1 MKNRCF
7 FLYKKLFLFIVLWY
21 NLSMKNEKLTREQL
35 NSLDK
40 DILITLLLG
49 MQDQIAQQTI
59 AIEKLTEQIALMNT
73 RTFGKK
79 SEKFQID
86 EDQLNFFS
94 EILNEAESLI
104 DGQLS
109 IEPSID
115 EVVVPAHKR
124 RKRKGKLDEDLMDL
138 DTKVIEHILSED
150 ALAEHF
156 PEGYRRLPDE
166 VYKKLE
172 LIPAVFEV
180 HEHHI
185 AVYKGKNGKIVK
197 AEHPKEML
205 NGSIATPSIV
215 SAVIHGKYTNAVPLY
230 RQEQEFA
237 RNDVNISRQTMANWV
252 ITSAE
257 RYISLVYD
265 RMKEELL
272 NSPVIHAD
280 ETPVMVTKDGREGM
294 HKNYMWVYRSGSMC
308 KVNQAVLY
316 DYQKTRK
323 ADAPHEFLTGFDG
336 KLVCDG
342 YQVYHTLE
350 DREDTNFKVA
360 GCWAHARRPFAQ
372 VYKSLGEEKAAGTV
386 AAEALVQIQ
395 NIYHTDNRLLKLPTS
410 ERKKRRKTL
419 VKPLVDTF
427 FEWCRNSI
435 DRVPPSSETADGIK
449 YCINQE
455 KYLRVFL
462 DDPQIP
468 LDNNLAEQAIR
479 PFCVGKKN
487 WKLIDTVHGAQA
499 SAILYSIVE
508 TAKANELNIYNYF
521 KHLLTEIPKHMDDT
535 DLSFLDSLLPWSKQ
549 LPAECRKKKKTKS
562 K

>member
-1 MKNRCF
+1 
-7 FLYKKLFLFIVLWY
+7 
-21 NLSMKNEKLTREQL
+21 MKNEKLTREQL
-35 NSLDK
+35 NGLDK

-79 SEKFQID
+79 SEKIHLD
-86 EDQLNFFS
+86 ENQLNFFS
-94 EILNEAESLI
+94 EIFNEAESLI

-109 IEPSID
+109 IEPSMD
-115 EVVVPAHKR
+115 EMVVSAHKR

-138 DTKVIEHILSED
+138 DTKIIEHTLSED

-156 PEGYRRLPDE
+156 PEGYKRLPDE

-294 HKNYMWVYRSGSMC
+294 HKNYMWVYRSGSTR
-308 KVNQAVLY
+308 KANQAVLY

-323 ADAPHEFLTGFDG
+323 ADAPHEFLSDFDG

-350 DREDTNFKVA
+350 NREDTNFKVA

-372 VYKSLGEEKAAGTV
+372 VYQSLGEEKATGTV

-395 NIYHTDNRLLKLPTS
+395 NIYHTDNQLLKLPPS

-508 TAKANELNIYNYF
+508 TAKANDLNIYNYF

-535 DLSFLDSLLPWSKQ
+535 DLSFLNSLLPWSKQ

>member
-1 MKNRCF
+1 MSNDKF
-7 FLYKKLFLFIVLWY
+7 
-21 NLSMKNEKLTREQL
+21 TREQL
-35 NSLDK
+35 NNLDK
-40 DILITLLLG
+40 DFLITMMLK
-49 MQDQIAQQTI
+49 MQDQISEQTV
-59 AIEKLTEQIALMNT
+59 AIQNLTEQIAIMNT
-73 RTFGKK
+73 KTFGKK

-86 EDQLNFFS
+86 ADPLNFFT
-94 EILNEAESLI
+94 EIFNEAESLI

-109 IEPSID
+109 IEPSMD
-115 EVVVPAHKR
+115 EVIVPAHKR
-124 RKRKGKLDEDLMDL
+124 RKRKGKIDEDLMDL
-138 DTKVIEHILSED
+138 DTKIIEHTLTDEELSGY
-150 ALAEHF
+150 F
-156 PEGYRRLPDE
+156 PEGYKRLPDE

-272 NSPVIHAD
+272 KSPVIHAD
-280 ETPVMVTKDGREGM
+280 ETPVMVSKDGREGM

-308 KVNQAVLY
+308 KANQAVLY

-323 ADAPHEFLTGFDG
+323 ADAPREFLADFDG

-350 DREDTNFKVA
+350 KRDDTGFKVA

-395 NIYHTDNRLLKLPTS
+395 NIYHTDNGLQKLPLS
-410 ERKKRRKTL
+410 QRKVRRKTL

-427 FEWCRNSI
+427 FKWCRNSAG
-435 DRVPPSSETADGIK
+435 RVPPSSETADSIK
-449 YCINQE
+449 YCMNQE

-462 DDPQIP
+462 EDPQIP

-508 TAKANELNIYNYF
+508 TAKANDLNIYNYF

-535 DLSFLDSLLPWSKQ
+535 DLGFLDSMLPWSKK

>member
-1 MKNRCF
+1 
-7 FLYKKLFLFIVLWY
+7 
-21 NLSMKNEKLTREQL
+21 MKNERFTGDQL

-49 MQDQIAQQTI
+49 MQDQIAQQSI
-59 AIEKLTEQIALMNT
+59 AIEKLTEQIALMNAG
-73 RTFGKK
+73 TFGKK
-79 SEKFQID
+79 SEKLQID
-86 EDQLNFFS
+86 ENQLNFFS

-109 IEPSID
+109 IEPSMD
-115 EVVVPAHKR
+115 EVLVPAHKR
-124 RKRKGKLDEDLMDL
+124 RRRKGKLDEDLMNFDS
-138 DTKVIEHILSED
+138 KVIEHTLTDEQ
-150 ALAEHF
+150 LAEHF

-166 VYKKLE
+166 VYRKLE

-265 RMKEELL
+265 RIKEELL

-280 ETPVMVTKDGREGM
+280 ETPVMVTNDGREGM
-294 HKNYMWVYRSGSMC
+294 HKNYMWVYRSGQMC
-308 KVNQAVLY
+308 KAKQAVLY
-316 DYQKTRK
+316 DYQRSRK
-323 ADAPHEFLTGFDG
+323 ADAPDVFLKGFEG
-336 KLVCDG
+336 ILVCDG

-350 DREDTNFKVA
+350 NRDDTKFRVS
-360 GCWAHARRPFAQ
+360 GCWAHARRPFAE
-372 VYKSLGEEKAAGTV
+372 VVKSLGTDKAAGTV
-386 AAEALVQIQ
+386 AGEALIQIQ
-395 NIYHTDNRLLKLPTS
+395 NIYHTDNSLLKLPPS

-419 VKPLVDTF
+419 VKPMVDTF
-427 FEWCRNSI
+427 FSWCRESQG
-435 DRVPPSSETADGIK
+435 RVPPSSETANGIK
-449 YCINQE
+449 YCLNQE
-455 KYLRVFL
+455 KYLREFL
-462 DDPQIP
+462 SDPKIP
-468 LDNNLAEQAIR
+468 LDNNPAEQAIR

-487 WKLIDTVHGAQA
+487 WVMIDTIAGAEA
-499 SAILYSIVE
+499 SAMIYSIAE
-508 TAKANELNIYNYF
+508 TAKANNLKPYNYF
-521 KHLLTEIPKHMDDT
+521 KYLLEEIPRHMNEHGVDFCED
-535 DLSFLDSLLPWSKQ
+535 LLPWSDT
-549 LPAECRKKKKTKS
+549 LLVECRK
-562 K
+562 

>member
-1 MKNRCF
+1 
-7 FLYKKLFLFIVLWY
+7 
-21 NLSMKNEKLTREQL
+21 MKNEKLTREQL

-79 SEKFQID
+79 SEKIQPD
-86 EDQLNFFS
+86 ENQLNFFS

-109 IEPSID
+109 IEPSMD

-124 RKRKGKLDEDLMDL
+124 RKRKGKLDEDLMDF
-138 DTKVIEHILSED
+138 DTKIIEHTLSED

-156 PEGYRRLPDE
+156 PEGYKRLPDE

-230 RQEQEFA
+230 RQEREFA

-252 ITSAE
+252 VTSAE

-308 KVNQAVLY
+308 KANQTVLY

-323 ADAPHEFLTGFDG
+323 ADAPHEFLSDFDG

-350 DREDTNFKVA
+350 NREDTNFKVA

-386 AAEALVQIQ
+386 AAEALVQIR
-395 NIYHTDNRLLKLPTS
+395 NIYHTDNQLLRLPPS

-427 FEWCRNSI
+427 FAWCRNSI

-508 TAKANELNIYNYF
+508 TAKANDLNIYNYF

-535 DLSFLDSLLPWSKQ
+535 DLIFLDSLLPWSKQ

>member
-1 MKNRCF
+1 MKN
-7 FLYKKLFLFIVLWY
+7 KKF
-21 NLSMKNEKLTREQL
+21 TAEQL
-35 NSLDK
+35 NRLDK
-40 DILITLLLG
+40 DLLITLLLG
-49 MQDQIAQQTI
+49 MQDQITQQSF

-79 SEKFQID
+79 SEKISSD
-86 EDQLNFFS
+86 ENQLNLFS
-94 EILNEAESLI
+94 VILNEAESLI

-109 IEPSID
+109 MEPSMD

-138 DTKVIEHILSED
+138 DTRIIEHTLSED
-150 ALAEHF
+150 VLAEHF
-156 PEGYRRLPDE
+156 PQGYKRLPDE

-185 AVYKGKNGKIVK
+185 AVYKGRNGKIIK

-215 SAVIHGKYTNAVPLY
+215 SAVIHGKYTNAIPLY
-230 RQEQEFA
+230 RQAQEFA

-257 RYISLVYD
+257 RYISLVYE

-294 HKNYMWVYRSGSMC
+294 HKNYMWVYCSGSIC
-308 KVNQAVLY
+308 KANQVVLY

-323 ADAPHEFLTGFDG
+323 ADAPYEFLSGFDG

-350 DREDTNFKVA
+350 SREDTNFKVA
-360 GCWAHARRPFAQ
+360 GCWAHARRAFAQ

-395 NIYHTDNRLLKLPTS
+395 NIYHTDNRLLKLSPS

-419 VKPLVDTF
+419 VKPLVDTYF
-427 FEWCRNSI
+427 AWCTNSI
-435 DRVPPSSETADGIK
+435 ERVPPSSETAKGIK

-455 KYLRVFL
+455 KHLRVFL

-508 TAKANELNIYNYF
+508 TAKTNDLNIYNYF
-521 KHLLTEIPKHMDDT
+521 KHLLTEIGNVKY
-535 DLSFLDSLLPWSKQ
+535 FV
-549 LPAECRKKKKTKS
+549 
-562 K
+562 

>member
-1 MKNRCF
+1 
-7 FLYKKLFLFIVLWY
+7 
-21 NLSMKNEKLTREQL
+21 MKNEKFTRDQL

-40 DILITLLLG
+40 DILVTLLLG

-73 RTFGKK
+73 RTFAKK
-79 SEKFQID
+79 SEKIHLD

-94 EILNEAESLI
+94 EIFNEAESLI

-115 EVVVPAHKR
+115 EVIVPAHKR

-138 DTKVIEHILSED
+138 DTRIIEHTLSD
-150 ALAEHF
+150 AQLQELF
-156 PEGYRRLPDE
+156 PQGYKRLPDE

-185 AVYKGKNGKIVK
+185 AVYKGRNGKIVK

-257 RYISLVYD
+257 RYLSLVYD

-280 ETPVMVTKDGREGM
+280 ETPVMVSKDGREGM
-294 HKNYMWVYRSGSMC
+294 HRNYMWVYRSGSMC
-308 KVNQAVLY
+308 KANQAVLY
-316 DYQKTRK
+316 EYQKTRN
-323 ADAPHEFLTGFDG
+323 ADAPRKFLSGFDG
-336 KLVCDG
+336 KVICDG
-342 YQVYHTLE
+342 YQVYHVLE
-350 DREDTNFKVA
+350 NREDSRFKVA

-386 AAEALVQIQ
+386 AAEALIQIQ
-395 NIYHTDNRLLKLPTS
+395 NIYHTDNGLLKLPPS
-410 ERKKRRKTL
+410 ERKKRRKSL

-427 FEWCRNSI
+427 FEWCRKSI
-435 DRVPPSSETADGIK
+435 DRIPPSSETADGIK

-487 WKLIDTVHGAQA
+487 WKLIDTIHGAQA

-508 TAKANELNIYNYF
+508 TAKANDLNIYDYF

-535 DLSFLDSLLPWSKQ
+535 DLSFLAPLLPWSKQ

-562 K
+562 R

>member
-1 MKNRCF
+1 MK
-7 FLYKKLFLFIVLWY
+7 KD
-21 NLSMKNEKLTREQL
+21 KLTREQL

-49 MQDQIAQQTI
+49 MQDQLAQQTL
-59 AIEKLTEQIALMNT
+59 AIEKLTEQIAIMNSKT
-73 RTFGKK
+73 YGKK
-79 SEKFQID
+79 SEKIQLD
-86 EDQLNFFS
+86 ENQLNFFA
-94 EILNEAESLI
+94 EILNEAESLL
-104 DGQLS
+104 DGQIS
-109 IEPSID
+109 IESSVD
-115 EVVVPAHKR
+115 EVIVPAHKR
-124 RKRKGKLDEDLMDL
+124 RKRKGKLNEDLMDFES
-138 DTKVIEHILSED
+138 KVIEHTLSD
-150 ALAEHF
+150 AELAEHF
-156 PEGYRRLPDE
+156 PEGYRRLPNE
-166 VYKKLE
+166 VYRKLE

-180 HEHHI
+180 QEHHI
-185 AVYKGKNGKIVK
+185 AVYKGKNGKVVK
-197 AEHPKEML
+197 ADHPKEML
-205 NGSIATPSIV
+205 NGSIATPSLV

-237 RNDVNISRQTMANWV
+237 RNDINISRQTMANWV
-252 ITSAE
+252 ITTAE

-265 RMKEELL
+265 RMKEEILK
-272 NSPVIHAD
+272 SPVIHAD

-294 HKNYMWVYRSGSMC
+294 HKNYMWVYRSGNMC
-308 KVNQAVLY
+308 RTQQAILY

-323 ADAPHEFLTGFDG
+323 ADAPYEFLLGFAG

-350 DREDTNFKVA
+350 NREDTKFEVA

-372 VYKSLGEEKAAGTV
+372 VYKSLGEEKARGTV

-395 NIYHTDNRLLKLPTS
+395 NIYHTDNQLLKLQPS
-410 ERKKRRKTL
+410 ERKKRRKSL
-419 VKPLVDTF
+419 VKPLVDSF
-427 FEWCRNSI
+427 FDWCRNSH

-449 YCINQE
+449 YCIKQE

-462 DDPQIP
+462 DDPHIP

-487 WKLIDTVHGAQA
+487 WKLIDTVHGAKA

-508 TAKANELNIYNYF
+508 TAKANDLNIYQYF

-535 DLSFLDSLLPWSKQ
+535 TLDFLDSLLPWSKQ

-562 K
+562 Q

>member
-1 MKNRCF
+1 MKNN
-7 FLYKKLFLFIVLWY
+7 KL
-21 NLSMKNEKLTREQL
+21 SREQL

-40 DILITLLLG
+40 DILITLLLA

-59 AIEKLTEQIALMNT
+59 AIEKLTEQISLMNT

-79 SEKFQID
+79 SEKMQFD
-86 EDQLNFFS
+86 ENQLNFFA

-104 DGQLS
+104 DGQIS
-109 IEPSID
+109 IEPSVD
-115 EVVVPAHKR
+115 EVIVPAHKR
-124 RKRKGKLDEDLMDL
+124 RKRKGKQDEDLMGFDS
-138 DTKVIEHILSED
+138 KVIEHTLSDEE
-150 ALAEHF
+150 LAEHF

-205 NGSIATPSIV
+205 NGSIATPSLV

-252 ITSAE
+252 ITTTE

-265 RMKEELL
+265 RMKEEILK
-272 NSPVIHAD
+272 SPVIHAD

-294 HKNYMWVYRSGSMC
+294 HKNYMWVYRSGNMC
-308 KVNQAVLY
+308 EAEQAVLY
-316 DYQKTRK
+316 EYQKTRK
-323 ADAPHEFLTGFDG
+323 ADAPYDFLADFSG

-350 DREDTNFKVA
+350 NREDIEFKVA
-360 GCWAHARRPFAQ
+360 GCWAHARRPFAG
-372 VYKSLGEEKAAGTV
+372 VYKSLGEEKARGTV

-395 NIYHTDNRLLKLPTS
+395 NIYHTDNQLLKLPPA

-419 VKPLVDTF
+419 VKPLVDSF
-427 FEWCRNSI
+427 FYWCRSSLN
-435 DRVPPSSETADGIK
+435 RVPPSSETADGIK

-487 WKLIDTVHGAQA
+487 WKLIDTVHGAKA

-508 TAKANELNIYNYF
+508 TAKANDLNIYQYF

-535 DLSFLDSLLPWSKQ
+535 NLDFLTSLLPWSKE

-562 K
+562 R

>member
-1 MKNRCF
+1 
-7 FLYKKLFLFIVLWY
+7 
-21 NLSMKNEKLTREQL
+21 MKNEKFTRDQL

-40 DILITLLLG
+40 DILVTLLLG

-73 RTFGKK
+73 RTFAKK
-79 SEKFQID
+79 SEKIHLD

-94 EILNEAESLI
+94 EIFNEAESLI

-115 EVVVPAHKR
+115 EVIVPAHKR

-138 DTKVIEHILSED
+138 DTRIIEHTLSD
-150 ALAEHF
+150 AQLQELF
-156 PEGYRRLPDE
+156 PQGYKRLPDE

-185 AVYKGKNGKIVK
+185 AVYKGRNGKIVK

-257 RYISLVYD
+257 RYLSLVYD

-280 ETPVMVTKDGREGM
+280 ETPVMVSKDGREGM
-294 HKNYMWVYRSGSMC
+294 HRNYMWVYRSGSMC
-308 KVNQAVLY
+308 KANQAVLY
-316 DYQKTRK
+316 EYQKTRN
-323 ADAPHEFLTGFDG
+323 ADAPRKFLSGFDG
-336 KLVCDG
+336 KVICDG
-342 YQVYHTLE
+342 YQVYHVLE
-350 DREDTNFKVA
+350 NREDSRFKVA

-386 AAEALVQIQ
+386 AAEALIQIQ
-395 NIYHTDNRLLKLPTS
+395 NIYHTDNGLLKLPPS
-410 ERKKRRKTL
+410 ERKKRRKSL

-427 FEWCRNSI
+427 FEWCRKSI

-508 TAKANELNIYNYF
+508 TAKANDLNIYNYF

-535 DLSFLDSLLPWSKQ
+535 DLSFLDPLLPWSKQ

-562 K
+562 G

>member
-1 MKNRCF
+1 MSKDKF
-7 FLYKKLFLFIVLWY
+7 
-21 NLSMKNEKLTREQL
+21 TREQL
-35 NSLDK
+35 NNLDK

-49 MQDQIAQQTI
+49 MQDQLARQTI

-79 SEKFQID
+79 SEKIQID
-86 EDQLNFFS
+86 ENQLNFFK
-94 EILNEAESLI
+94 EIFNEAESLLE
-104 DGQLS
+104 GQLS
-109 IEPSID
+109 IEPAIE
-115 EVVVPAHKR
+115 EVIVGEHKR
-124 RKRKGKLDEDLMDL
+124 RKRKGKLDEDLMYFDS
-138 DTKVIEHILSED
+138 KIIEHTLTEAELS
-150 ALAEHF
+150 EHF
-156 PEGYRRLPDE
+156 PEGYKRLPDE
-166 VYKKLE
+166 VYRKLE
-172 LIPAVFEV
+172 LIPAVLEV

-205 NGSIATPSIV
+205 SGSIATPSLV
-215 SAVIHGKYTNAVPLY
+215 SAVINGKYTNAIPLY

-252 ITSAE
+252 ITAAE

-265 RMKEELL
+265 RMKEELIK
-272 NSPVIHAD
+272 SPVIHAD

-294 HKNYMWVYRSGSMC
+294 HKNFMWVYRSGSLC
-308 KVNQAVLY
+308 KANQTVLY

-323 ADAPHEFLTGFDG
+323 SDAPQNFLSGFEG

-350 DREDTNFKVA
+350 NREDTDFTVA

-372 VYKSLGEEKAAGTV
+372 VYKSLGEEKAMGTV

-395 NIYHTDNRLLKLPTS
+395 NIYHTDNQLLKLPPA
-410 ERKKRRKTL
+410 ERKKRRKSL
-419 VKPLVDTF
+419 VKPLVDAF
-427 FEWCRNSI
+427 FDWCRNSI
-435 DRVPPSSETADGIK
+435 NRIPPSSETADGIK
-449 YCINQE
+449 YCLNQE

-508 TAKANELNIYNYF
+508 TAKANELNIYQYF
-521 KHLLTEIPKHMDDT
+521 KHLLTEIPRHMDDT
-535 DLSFLDSLLPWSKQ
+535 NLNFLDSLLPWSEQ
-549 LPAECRKKKKTKS
+549 LPEECRKKKKTKS
-562 K
+562 G